1 MNFISKK
8 EIKYV
13 KLILISP
20 WLGQLID
27 IFYLISLPLIV
38 FKFIMEAMDNYQV
51 HENSTKFF
59 EIEKFRT
66 IENKEDLFNYYINI
80 TNMLYD
86 YSSFP
91 VFIPIGALRIK
102 KFSHKNECYEIEP
115 ECKTSFSCNLIYL
128 LF

>member
-27 IFYLISLPLIV
+27 IFYLVSLPILV
-38 FKFIMEAMDNYQV
+38 LKFIMEAMDNYQI
-51 HENSTKFF
+51 HENSLKFF
-59 EIEKFRT
+59 EIDKFRR
-66 IENKEDLFNYYINI
+66 IETKENLFDYYINI
-80 TNMLYD
+80 TNKLYD

-102 KFSHKNECYEIEP
+102 KFSHKNDCYEIGP
-115 ECKTSFSCNLIYL
+115 KCKTSFSCN
-128 LF
+128 